1 MDDKTQGTEQQ
12 DQLSDMSRDELDAE
26 IGRLLGVYPVVRFLD
41 EREIEEDESCLL
53 YGGACVCMRG
63 CARTFCAMEAPER
76 IGCSWAIRSIAHRL
90 GT

>member
-53 YGGACVCMRG
+53 YGCAG
-63 CARTFCAMEAPER
+63 CARTFYAMEAPER